1 MISNEIAKDL
11 QVLGWE
17 EIIEKYSEIKEHYE
31 FFKGLSKKELDI
43 IRKNWSFRGLSS
55 LKKDELSVEL
65 LRRILLEVEDY
76 SKDLLGYELLE
87 AKSSSQYLLNKGLVF
102 DGGNDFMLNYIRE
115 FACEDDK
122 RDIVEISRGLIQYY
136 GFIEIKELKK
146 ALEHYSVSTTLKN
159 LEKVLKE
166 YSILDDT
173 VEVSKKHFKLCDCV
187 IDKDTIR
194 RLSKD
199 KEYFYPE
206 LSELKKHGN
215 GKTFNIINRQM
226 FDKIFDSIDEVK
238 ESKEEILSKSFIA
251 LNNGEKIN
259 EISAKIIEDYNL
271 DNLKY
276 SSVIQESFKDIFAS
290 SSLWELKGNT
300 PNSIYELLM
309 QMAETTEVEKETEEK
324 TMPISSPVVEQ
335 GPITA
340 VRRKK
345 IGRNE
350 PCPCGSGKKYKKCC
364 LNK

>member
-1 MISNEIAKDL
+1 MISNEITKDL

-17 EIIEKYSEIKEHYE
+17 ELIEKYSEIREHYE

-43 IRKNWSFRGLSS
+43 IRKSWSFRGLSS

-65 LRRILLEVEDY
+65 LKRILFDVGEY
-76 SKDLLGYELLE
+76 SEDLLGYEVIE
-87 AKSSSQYLLNKGLVF
+87 GDTSSPYLLNKGLVF
-102 DGGNDFMLNYIRE
+102 DSGNDFILNYVKG
-115 FACEDDK
+115 FVVEDDK
-122 RDIVEISRGLIQYY
+122 KDIVEISRGLIQYY

-146 ALEHYSVSTTLKN
+146 ALENYNVSVTLKK
-159 LEKVLKE
+159 LEKTLKE
-166 YSILDDT
+166 HSILDNT
-173 VEVSKKHFKLCDCV
+173 IEIAKKHYKLTDCI

-199 KEYFYPE
+199 KEYYYPE
-206 LSELKKHGN
+206 LVEVKKHAKE
-215 GKTFNIINRQM
+215 KTFNIVNRQM
-226 FDKIFDSIDEVK
+226 FDKIFDSIDELK
-238 ESKEEILSKSFIA
+238 DNKEEVLAKSFVA
-251 LNNGEKIN
+251 LNNGGKIN
-259 EISAKIIEDYNL
+259 EISAEIIEEYKL

-309 QMAETTEVEKETEEK
+309 QMSESADEEEKESKPEVAPHVEEAPS
-324 TMPISSPVVEQ
+324 MP
-335 GPITA
+335 